1 MDIDLSVLRSLES
14 EKDISMDLAIKA
26 IEDALLRAYHSTPGA
41 ALTARVEIDRGS
53 GHVTVWASEPAEEGA
68 VAREYDD
75 TPDGFGRI
83 AATTARQVILQ
94 RLRDAEDELTFGEY
108 AGREGDIVAGVIQQG
123 KDPRAVLVNLGKIEA
138 ILPPTEQVPGER
150 YAHGERLRCYV
161 LHVRKGYRG
170 PSITLSR
177 THPNLVKKLFALE
190 VPEIASGAVDIVAIA
205 REAGHRT
212 KIAVTSNQPGVNA
225 KGACIGPMGSR
236 VRNVMTELHGEKIDI
251 VDYSEDPPQ
260 FVAHALSPARV
271 LRVNVVDAQAR
282 VAQVIVP
289 DYQLSLAIGK
299 EGQNARLAARLTG
312 WKIDIQ
318 PDSPADPA
326 SGPSG
331 GARAGRN
338 ATPEPAAAEAA
349 PEPADATP
357 EPAAP
362 EPADA
367 AAEPAAPEPADAAAE
382 PAARSL
388 RPPSRSLR
396 TPPRSPGRRCLAA
409 SRGTKPAPGRAH
421 REPCAVAPTRR
432 RGKLAPTMARRS
444 LRLVRS
450 APAIRTCIGCR
461 IREAKSDLLRLVAV
475 GGDIVPDPKARLP
488 GRGAYL
494 HPSQECFELAQ
505 RRRALPRALRQ
516 PAPLGAGPLED
527 YLAGRCDSG
536 PHGRAGES
544 PGTGPAGK
552 TVEAKTAAVPG
563 KRDQL

>member
-26 IEDALLRAYHSTPGA
+26 IEDALLRAYHSTAGA
-41 ALTARVEIDRGS
+41 APTARVEIDRRT
-53 GHVTVWASEPAEEGA
+53 GHVTVWASEPSEEGGQ
-68 VAREYDD
+68 AREYDD

-123 KDPRAVLVNLGKIEA
+123 RDPRAVLVNLGKIEA

-190 VPEIASGAVDIVAIA
+190 VPEIASGAVDIMAIA

-212 KIAVTSNQPGVNA
+212 KIAVASHQPGVNA

-251 VDYSEDPPQ
+251 VDYSEEPAQ
-260 FVAHALSPARV
+260 FVANALSPARV
-271 LRVNVVDAQAR
+271 LRVNVVDPQAR
-282 VAQVIVP
+282 IAQVIVP

-318 PDSPADPA
+318 PDNPAA
-326 SGPSG
+326 SQGQPSRAEPGDSQQASAESG
-331 GARAGRN
+331 G
-338 ATPEPAAAEAA
+338 
-349 PEPADATP
+349 
-357 EPAAP
+357 
-362 EPADA
+362 
-367 AAEPAAPEPADAAAE
+367 
-382 PAARSL
+382 
-388 RPPSRSLR
+388 
-396 TPPRSPGRRCLAA
+396 PG
-409 SRGTKPAPGRAH
+409 GT
-421 REPCAVAPTRR
+421 
-432 RGKLAPTMARRS
+432 
-444 LRLVRS
+444 
-450 APAIRTCIGCR
+450 
-461 IREAKSDLLRLVAV
+461 
-475 GGDIVPDPKARLP
+475 
-488 GRGAYL
+488 
-494 HPSQECFELAQ
+494 
-505 RRRALPRALRQ
+505 
-516 PAPLGAGPLED
+516 
-527 YLAGRCDSG
+527 
-536 PHGRAGES
+536 
-544 PGTGPAGK
+544 PGTGRGVADAPA
-552 TVEAKTAAVPG
+552 
-563 KRDQL
+563 R